1 MLRKILFTSLIV
13 FAFSNIFSQTIKVVD
28 ATNNTP
34 ISFADVY
41 FPELNTGTTTDDNG
55 YFEIKNISVKKINVQ
70 ISFVG
75 YRTLSTAIIL
85 SQKNIILKL
94 EASHITLE
102 DVTVSVP
109 GGKLNTENIVAIENR
124 KIKELYT
131 SSPTN
136 LSTAIAE
143 IPGVE
148 QITVGASVG
157 KPVIRG
163 LSGNRILTYSQGIRV
178 ENQQWGA
185 DHGLGI
191 SDIGIG
197 SVEVIKGPAS
207 LLYGSDALAGI
218 IYFVDEHYAKENSVE
233 TFLKS
238 KYFSNNNQ
246 IQSSAGIKL
255 NKNKFSF
262 NVFGGLNK
270 SSDYMLPNYDNVYNS
285 RFEDKS
291 LKASIGYVNK
301 NWISNLRY
309 SYFENS
315 YGIVGTDSTYSGK
328 KQRDID
334 IPFVNLTNNSLS
346 FDNTIFINDSKINLI
361 LGYSNDVRKAI
372 KKDVKTPNINM
383 KLETFTYNAKW
394 YSSQI
399 KESFSV
405 IIGSQGMHQTNQNS
419 GMGMVI
425 PNFTTQDIGIFT
437 LLNYTL
443 GKFDFQ
449 GGLRG
454 DYRQINSEEKII
466 GGITRFPKLTT
477 DYTSINYSLGSVYKN
492 GNYSLRANISS
503 GFRAPNSAEL
513 LSNGVLGSSNRYVK
527 GNPNLISEFSN
538 QVDFSYNY
546 TNDHINFS
554 INPFVNMINNYIFL
568 APTGETI
575 GENVVYQYTQK
586 NAILYGGETGV
597 HFHPHGLDW
606 LHIRS
611 DVSIV
616 FAEDGNG
623 IPLPLIPATRL
634 NNTLKIQFSQKGIFR
649 VKNIFIQD
657 IYKFNQNRIGEFE
670 TVSENYNLINIG
682 TELEVKTKLYSFL
695 IDAGVKNVLNTEYID
710 HLSKLKDLDLSGQGI
725 NFYVGVRFDIGSKL

>member
-28 ATNNTP
+28 ATNNNP

-55 YFEIKNISVKKINVQ
+55 YFKIKNISVNKIKVQ

-75 YRTLSTAIIL
+75 YRTLSTDIIL

-94 EASHITLE
+94 ETSHITLE

-218 IYFVDEHYAKENSVE
+218 IYFVDEQYAKENSIE
-233 TFLKS
+233 TSIQS
-238 KYFSNNNQ
+238 KYFSNNDQ
-246 IQSSAGIKL
+246 IQSSAGVKI
-255 NKNKFSF
+255 NKNKLSL
-262 NVFGGLNK
+262 NIFGGLNK
-270 SSDYMLPNYDNVYNS
+270 ASDYMLPNYDNVYNS

-301 NWISNLRY
+301 NWVSNLRY

-346 FDNTIFINDSKINLI
+346 FDNTIFINDSKINLV

-383 KLETFTYNAKW
+383 ELETFTYNAKW

-399 KESFSV
+399 KDAFSV
-405 IIGSQGMHQTNQNS
+405 IVGSQGMHQTNYNS

-454 DYRQINSEEKII
+454 DYRQINSEQKLI
-466 GGITRFPKLTT
+466 GGKTKFPQLTT
-477 DYTSINYSLGSVYKN
+477 DYTSINYSLGSVYKS

-513 LSNGVLGSSNRYVK
+513 LSNGVLGSSNRYIK
-527 GNPNLISEFSN
+527 GNHDLVSEFSN

-568 APTGETI
+568 APTGETV

-586 NAILYGGETGV
+586 NAFLYGGETGV

-611 DVSIV
+611 DVSMV
-616 FAEDGNG
+616 FAEDSNG
-623 IPLPLIPATRL
+623 TPLPLIPATRL
-634 NNTLKIQFSQKGIFR
+634 NNMLKVQFSQNGIFSI
-649 VKNIFIQD
+649 KNVFIQD

-682 TELEVKTKLYSFL
+682 TELVVKTKQYSFL
-695 IDAGVKNVLNTEYID
+695 IDAGVKNALNTEYID
-710 HLSKLKDLDLSGQGI
+710 HLSKLKDIDLSGQGI
-725 NFYVGVRFDIGSKL
+725 NFYVGVRFDIGGKL

>member
-1 MLRKILFTSLIV
+1 MFQKILFTSLIV
-13 FAFSNIFSQTIKVVD
+13 FAFSNTFSQTIKVVD
-28 ATNNTP
+28 ATNNKP

-41 FPELNTGTTTDDNG
+41 FPELNKGTTTDDNG
-55 YFEIKNISVKKINVQ
+55 YFKIKNISVKKIKVQ
-70 ISFVG
+70 ISFIG
-75 YRTLSTAIIL
+75 YRTLSTDVIL
-85 SQKNIILKL
+85 SEKNTILKL
-94 EASHITLE
+94 EASHIALE

-124 KIKELYT
+124 TIKELYI

-143 IPGVE
+143 IPGIE

-218 IYFVDEHYAKENSVE
+218 IYFVDEHYAKENSIE
-233 TFLKS
+233 TSIQS

-246 IQSSAGIKL
+246 IQSSAGVKI
-255 NKNKFSF
+255 NKNKFSL

-270 SSDYMLPNYDNVYNS
+270 ASDFMLPNFENVYNS

-315 YGIVGTDSTYSGK
+315 YGIVGTDSTYSDK
-328 KQRDID
+328 KQRNIE

-346 FDNTIFINDSKINLI
+346 LDNTIFINESKVNLI

-372 KKDVKTPNINM
+372 KKDVTTPNINM
-383 KLETFTYNAKW
+383 ELETYTYNAKW
-394 YSSQI
+394 YSSEI
-399 KESFSV
+399 KETFSF
-405 IIGSQGMHQTNQNS
+405 IIGSQGMHQTNKNS

-425 PNFTTQDIGIFT
+425 PNFTTQDIGVFT

-454 DYRQINSEEKII
+454 DYRKINSEEKII
-466 GGITRFPKLTT
+466 GGNMKFPQLTT
-477 DYTSINYSLGSVYKN
+477 DYTSVNYSLGSVFKN

-503 GFRAPNSAEL
+503 GFRAPNSTEL
-513 LSNGVLGSSNRYVK
+513 LSNGVLGSSNKYVK
-527 GNPNLISEFSN
+527 GNTDLVSEFSN

-554 INPFVNMINNYIFL
+554 INPFVNMINNYIYL
-568 APTGETI
+568 SPTGETI
-575 GENVVYQYTQK
+575 TENIVYQYTQK
-586 NAILYGGETGV
+586 NAILYGGETGI

-611 DVSIV
+611 DVSMV
-616 FAEDGNG
+616 FAEDNNGN
-623 IPLPLIPATRL
+623 PLPLIPATRF
-634 NNTLKIQFSQKGIFR
+634 NNTVKIQFKQKENFT
-649 VKNIFIQD
+649 VKSIFIQD
-657 IYKFNQNRIGEFE
+657 VYKLNQNRVGQFE
-670 TVSENYNLINIG
+670 TKSESYNLVNIG
-682 TELEVKTKLYSFL
+682 TNMEVRTKSITFD
-695 IDAGVKNVLNTEYID
+695 IDAGVKNLLNTQYID
-710 HLSKLKDLDLSGQGI
+710 HLSKLKDLDLSAQGI
-725 NFYVGVRFDIGSKL
+725 NFYIGVKFNIKYKM